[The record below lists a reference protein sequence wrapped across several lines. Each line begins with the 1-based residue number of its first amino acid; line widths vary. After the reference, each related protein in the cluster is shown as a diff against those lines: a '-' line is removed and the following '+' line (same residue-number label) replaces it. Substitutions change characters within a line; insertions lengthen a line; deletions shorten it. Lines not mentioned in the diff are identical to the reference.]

1 MIALRSLGI
10 QKMADNILLTRKL
23 LVILIATSDDFQK
36 TLEDMISIL
45 QLKSLNSEKKIAV
58 VYQNS

>member
-10 QKMADNILLTRKL
+10 QKMANNILLTRKL
-23 LVILIATSDDFQK
+23 PVILIATSDDFQK

-58 VYQNS
+58 VY